1 MNSPASSKWLALTF
15 SLLFFSCSGVWAQA
29 SQDTT
34 LGHSENNSSSGNS
47 GNVKATFDKALS
59 NKNNWYFSWGYS
71 RQQYAPSD
79 IHVSQP
85 SLGNDFT
92 VRQAAASD
100 FPSSIADTLSFAD
113 GGPNLTGPQENLRIG
128 RFLDPEQTFA
138 IEFSL
143 DHTKYNTNTGQTAN
157 VTGTIN
163 GQPVNSNMVLTD
175 QVFNYQLHN
184 GLNHIMLNAVWLKH
198 LAGPKKDAG
207 ELQWVSKLG
216 AGILLPHADVTI
228 FGNAN
233 QVGPKNVNVCCSSG
247 DWWQLNGW
255 TVGGE
260 VGIRYFMFK
269 STFLELTAKAAY
281 GALRGVPVYKGT
293 ADQEIWMLEEVMSI
307 GFLF

>member
-1 MNSPASSKWLALTF
+1 MKNNTRSSLSAIAIF
-15 SLLFFSCSGVWAQA
+15 FLLSCSAALAQ
-29 SQDTT
+29 Q
-34 LGHSENNSSSGNS
+34 NSAVEG
-47 GNVKATFDKALS
+47 GNVEKNTAPANVKTTFDKALS
-59 NKNNWYFSWGYS
+59 QKNNWYFSWGYS

-85 SLGNDFT
+85 SLNSDFT

-128 RFLDPEQTFA
+128 KFLDPEQTFA

-143 DHTKYNTNTGQTAN
+143 DHTKYNTNIGQTAN
-157 VTGTIN
+157 VTGTIK
-163 GQPVNSNMVLTD
+163 GQSVNENRVLSD
-175 QVFNYQLHN
+175 QFFNYQLHN
-184 GLNHIMLNAVWLKH
+184 GLNHVMLNAVWLKH

-207 ELQWVSKLG
+207 QLQLVSKVG

-228 FGNAN
+228 DGDMT
-233 QVGPKNVNVCCSSG
+233 QVGPKNKNICCSSG

-255 TVGGE
+255 TVGVE
-260 VGIRYFMFK
+260 VGFRYFMFK
-269 STFLELTAKAAY
+269 NTFLELTAKGAY
-281 GALRGVPVYKGT
+281 GSLRGVPVYKGT
-293 ADQEIWMLEEVMSI
+293 ADQEIWMLEEVMSV